1 MNRALSI
8 AASGMQAQ
16 QLNVDVI
23 SNNIANLNTTGF
35 KRGRADFQDLIY
47 QTLRPAGVSAAEG
60 SQTPTGIEVGLGT
73 MPVST
78 QKIFLQGSLE
88 QTENTLDMAIEGDG
102 FFQVLLPNGDKA
114 YTRDG
119 SFTVDKDGNVVNA
132 QGYPLEPAITVP
144 TDSLSVSVSP
154 DGTVSVMQV
163 GQVEA
168 SEIGSIELARFVN
181 SAGLSS
187 RGRNLF
193 LETDASG
200 SPTTAAPGE
209 EGLGTI
215 AQGYLEMSNVSVVD
229 EMVKMIAAQ
238 RAYETNSKAVK
249 AADEMLEVANN
260 LKR

>member
-47 QTLRPAGVSAAEG
+47 QTLRPAGVSAAG
-60 SQTPTGIEVGLGT
+60 GNQTPTGIQLGLGT
-73 MPVST
+73 MPVAT
-78 QKIFLQGSLE
+78 QKIFLQGSFE
-88 QTENTLDMAIEGDG
+88 ETENKLDMAIEGDG

-119 SFTVDKDGNVVNA
+119 SFNVDKDGKIVNA
-132 QGYPLEPAITVP
+132 QGYPLEPAITIP
-144 TDSLSVSVSP
+144 DDSLSISIAP
-154 DGTVSVMQV
+154 DGTISVIQE

-168 SEIGSIELARFVN
+168 SEIGAIELARFIN

-187 RGRNLF
+187 QGRNLF
-193 LETDASG
+193 IETDASG
-200 SPTTAAPGE
+200 SPTTAVPGE
-209 EGLGTI
+209 NGLGMI

-249 AADEMLEVANN
+249 AADEMLDVANN